1 MKYKKHGIKDLVKY
15 IQLLETGKSVR
26 SISRRYGI
34 NDQQLHVLW
43 YRYQREGPSALKK
56 QPNIRADGSMK
67 EKIVRA
73 YMENHLSLVEVSLK
87 YNVSPSRVKVWTRQV
102 REEGYAALYINKR
115 RKVLPEDM
123 GRKKKK
129 EPETELEKLQAEVAR
144 LRAENDLLK
153 KVKALV
159 EAREA
164 RLKGIGRKPSKD

>member
-43 YRYQREGPSALKK
+43 YRYQREGPSALQKR
-56 QPNIRADGSMK
+56 PNIRADGSMK

-73 YMENHLSLVEVSLK
+73 YLENHLSLVEVSLK

-115 RKVLPEDM
+115 RKILPEDM

-164 RLKGIGRKPSKD
+164 RLKGIGRKPSRD